1 MVDHLVSEESRLY
14 IFKKPILCHICSHD
28 IFIPIETFTDVE
40 KPGIQVTFVH
50 NTAICQQCGFVIQF
64 GDPSYYDNENDIYR
78 WALDQQF
85 INEQPTPEAH
95 EPFIDADTIAKYE
108 RCIHLSLQILI
119 QHDESPQ
126 TMLNLY
132 DNAEYLAI
140 ANYFD
145 ASYEQTNSQL
155 ITRDCLGLLLRKL
168 MDKNIA
174 DSNELIKVLQ
184 HEDNMHLESF
194 LKALIMK

>member
-1 MVDHLVSEESRLY
+1 MVDSLVSEESRLY

-28 IFIPIETFTDVE
+28 IFLPIETFTDVE

-85 INEQPTPEAH
+85 INEQPTTEAR

-108 RCIHLSLQILI
+108 RCIYLSLQILI
-119 QHDESPQ
+119 KHDESPQ

-145 ASYEQTNSQL
+145 ASYEQTYSQL

-174 DSNELIKVLQ
+174 DSGELIKVLQ
-184 HEDNMHLESF
+184 HDDNMHLESF